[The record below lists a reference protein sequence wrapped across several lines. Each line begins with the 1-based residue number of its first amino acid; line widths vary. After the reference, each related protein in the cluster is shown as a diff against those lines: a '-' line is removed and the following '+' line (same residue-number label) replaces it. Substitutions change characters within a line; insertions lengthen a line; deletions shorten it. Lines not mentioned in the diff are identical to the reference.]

1 MQLKKPIFVLM
12 SFLVTLVIVV
22 PSLLVLP
29 YHHAETKQPSTQA
42 EVASADASASNV
54 PQTVTSNVEV
64 AVYRSKLKKIEHV
77 PLEDYVVGV
86 VAAEMPADFEMEALK
101 AQALTARTFV
111 VKRMISGAVLPNK
124 ADVTDTI
131 DTQVYYSLSDLQKQW
146 GKSYDAKI
154 GRIQKAVRATAGQV
168 LTFDK
173 QPITAAFFSTSNG
186 YTENAEDYWGS
197 PVPYLKS
204 VDSPWDKNT
213 PKFLSEQTVSIAD
226 FEKKLG
232 VKVLANGKVGNII
245 DRTSGQRV
253 KTVSFDS
260 KKLSGREVREKLGLR
275 SSDFTWKQEGS
286 QIVIT
291 TKGYGH
297 GVGMS
302 QYGAN
307 GMAKE
312 GKSYKD
318 IVMHYYQGV
327 QIAGVNEY
335 EQKLTAKK

>member
-1 MQLKKPIFVLM
+1 MELKKPIFIFVSLLVL
-12 SFLVTLVIVV
+12 LVIVV

-29 YHHAETKQPSTQA
+29 YHAETKQPATGKEIDSTA
-42 EVASADASASNV
+42 ASASNV
-54 PQTVTSNVEV
+54 LPTVTSNVEV
-64 AVYRSKLKKIEHV
+64 AVYRSKQKTVEHV

-86 VAAEMPADFEMEALK
+86 VAAEMPSDFEMEALK

-111 VKRMISGAVLPNK
+111 VKRMINGAVLPNK
-124 ADVTDTI
+124 ADVTDTV
-131 DTQVYYSLSDLQKQW
+131 DTQVYFSLADLKKQW
-146 GKSYDAKI
+146 GQSYDAKI
-154 GRIQKAVRATAGQV
+154 ERIQKAVRATAGQV
-168 LTFDK
+168 LTFDG
-173 QPITAAFFSTSNG
+173 QPITASFFSTSNG
-186 YTENAEDYWGS
+186 YTENSEDYWGN
-197 PVPYLKS
+197 PTPYLKS

-213 PKFLSEQTVSIAD
+213 PKFLGEQKINVAD

-232 VKVLANGKVGNII
+232 VKVLANGKVGNITE
-245 DRTSGQRV
+245 RTSGQRV
-253 KTVSFDS
+253 KTVSFNG
-260 KKLSGREVREKLGLR
+260 KQLSGREVREKLGLR

-286 QIVIT
+286 QIVVT

-318 IVMHYYQGV
+318 IVQHYYKG
-327 QIAGVNEY
+327 IEIKGVNEY